1 MTVSPVVNDSMNEWR
16 RLTRTTVA
24 GGALLLGVMLAG
36 PAHSG
41 ERPRALEELAM
52 SPQHDARTLS
62 PGGAPAL
69 GLDLELRI
77 GTDELRLVGRILGL
91 ATEYGAWLNGL
102 RRPDGFSFDGGILGE
117 RTWEFR
123 LDGDVRRR
131 DPRRWPGV
139 L

>member
-1 MTVSPVVNDSMNEWR
+1 MDESVNGVR
-16 RLTRTTVA
+16 RLLRTTVA
-24 GGALLLGVMLAG
+24 GGTVLLGVMLTG

-41 ERPRALEELAM
+41 DLPWVLEELAT
-52 SPQHDARTLS
+52 SPSNDARTVP
-62 PGGAPAL
+62 PGGGPAL
-69 GLDLELRI
+69 GLDLKLRI
-77 GTDELRLVGRILGL
+77 GTDEFRFAGRILGL

-102 RRPDGFSFDGGILGE
+102 RRPDGFSVDGGILGE

-123 LDGDVRRR
+123 LDGDVLRR